1 MKLQKLTSL
10 SLAAFT
16 LTALANT
23 ASAYTAEDSLPYTSQ
38 FYLGSKVGVSF
49 MDLSTDCWV
58 DTSCSI
64 DSEATFTVNPFIGM
78 KYNWSNNLGSR
89 FEVEGFYH
97 TNTDFNFNSSYNGNL
112 IGTDATL
119 KTWGMF
125 FNAYLDFNPID
136 LISPYFGA
144 GIGFAHNEFDVNL
157 KNVASFSDSSTSFA
171 AHVDAGSSFNI
182 TKNLA
187 FDLSI
192 RYTTYGSLETDY
204 YISNVDLNSLDLLAG
219 VRFSF

>member
-89 FEVEGFYH
+89 FEVEGFYLRKAVEY
-97 TNTDFNFNSSYNGNL
+97 FPLYNQAVEPYL
-112 IGTDATL
+112 
-119 KTWGMF
+119 F
-125 FNAYLDFNPID
+125 FHHQGLLQQNR
-136 LISPYFGA
+136 
-144 GIGFAHNEFDVNL
+144 
-157 KNVASFSDSSTSFA
+157 
-171 AHVDAGSSFNI
+171 
-182 TKNLA
+182 
-187 FDLSI
+187 LSCL
-192 RYTTYGSLETDY
+192 R
-204 YISNVDLNSLDLLAG
+204 
-219 VRFSF
+219 R